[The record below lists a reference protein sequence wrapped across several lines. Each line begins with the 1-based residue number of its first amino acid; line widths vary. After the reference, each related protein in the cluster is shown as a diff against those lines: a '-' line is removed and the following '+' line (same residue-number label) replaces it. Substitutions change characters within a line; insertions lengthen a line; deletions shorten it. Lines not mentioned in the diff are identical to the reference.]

1 MVNSALCTNH
11 CHQAGSRVKYQA
23 AIAEASFWA
32 ANLVCLDL
40 KFEFLGEA
48 KCLWTGVSMSSLL

>member
-48 KCLWTGVSMSSLL
+48 KCL